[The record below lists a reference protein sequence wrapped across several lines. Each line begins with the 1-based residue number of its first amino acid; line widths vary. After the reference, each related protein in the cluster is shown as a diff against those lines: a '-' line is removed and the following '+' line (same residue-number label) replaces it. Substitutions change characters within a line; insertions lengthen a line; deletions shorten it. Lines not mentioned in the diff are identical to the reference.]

1 MSLLPIYFESRTFHF
16 SLNMGAGLRLLI
28 HCNSSPESVDIQI
41 PESHFDWLW
50 EVIGMNCLW
59 LCTHSD
65 LDPI

>member
-1 MSLLPIYFESRTFHF
+1 
-16 SLNMGAGLRLLI
+16 MGPGLRLLI
-28 HCNSSPESVDIQI
+28 HCNSSPEYVDIQI

-50 EVIGMNCLW
+50 EVTGMNCLW